1 MTPGVLPYWP
11 SHATFLSRVMQ
22 HASTR
27 CWRWAQQRP
36 RRVEGPTAPLRL
48 PEAAQHASNL
58 DDLARAQRAGRWRG
72 SLGLFSRGGPLLATS
87 NACLSPMLSSWWA
100 ATWSS
105 CPAGRPTS
113 EQARAA
119 RSVPPSAPPSMQGAR
134 YRSMPEGARPSPG
147 ESDTAW
153 ARRERMQSSGAPHP
167 ADSRL
172 VLALPQLRGARGDG
186 GPTSPAAWP
195 RPRGPAPSTDQS
207 LRPGPNRCLGLA
219 TDSGC
224 PRSLPGRPVR
234 DEDGGAHSLRALS
247 CT

>member
-1 MTPGVLPYWP
+1 MPAPHIQLADLGGAVTPGVLPYWP

-153 ARRERMQSSGAPHP
+153 ARRERY
-167 ADSRL
+167 
-172 VLALPQLRGARGDG
+172 
-186 GPTSPAAWP
+186 W
-195 RPRGPAPSTDQS
+195 RPRGRFRSSRRACEGRGRSASIGRGGAPDRERLLWLGRLPWS
-207 LRPGPNRCLGLA
+207 RAPRRC
-219 TDSGC
+219 
-224 PRSLPGRPVR
+224 SLPTPSLSTATPSFLGRLVAGR
-234 DEDGGAHSLRALS
+234 
-247 CT
+247 